1 MTAPVL
7 HFTPRAELSAHDNMM
22 SFVQTCRKSAI
33 LGASNQFDQNVW
45 EDAYQ
50 KGKDHR
56 TRIVFS
62 THEAAR
68 EAKPSPTPVLPEP
81 FLSFAKAILT
91 YLQDRRPVVCKGSR
105 LSALRYLEA
114 ALRRHGKVARPTG
127 TDALVLDVAVQIAQ
141 ESVSP
146 GVAYRAAG
154 QLELLAETMQ
164 ELGIVKLRGRWEHGL
179 KKPAETSSRISEE
192 ALAARQEKLPSAAV
206 IRAIAGIFNEARGVA
221 DTLVSSYCA
230 LMLCAPE
237 RVNEVMRLEVRCLV
251 EGEGRYQGKLGI
263 RWPGSKRADDTTKW
277 LPSHMAPLAR
287 KVIARLEKTSA
298 PARVIAD
305 WYTKNPRRLFLND
318 DAEHLRGVEL
328 VSAEDVSLILWGTS
342 SSRRSATRWIKDHGL
357 SPVRTVRRKFLYRF
371 ADVESAVLSLLPET
385 FPEMPGAPGLECRA
399 SLALCLMSELHAV
412 RSTYTCMFQLVSQ
425 DDLYTRLGAQAH
437 LYSIFDRYGYK
448 EDDGSPIR
456 VTSHAFRHYL
466 NTLAQLGGLSN
477 TEIAIFSGRK
487 EVRQNRAY
495 DHLTSD
501 QVLAPIIKV
510 TAGGFRTELLA
521 STGRQLYTR
530 SELLELGKP
539 ASHTTE
545 FGYCMLDFA
554 AEPCQMHRDC
564 VNCDEQECV
573 KGEQH
578 KEENLRRSRSEAE
591 QALARAR
598 AALTDEEYGADKWVT
613 HYVKTLGRIEELLSV
628 LENPAVPIG
637 ARIRLAKGSP
647 PQVRL
652 GDGVHPIK
660 LLPR

>member
-1 MTAPVL
+1 ML
-7 HFTPRAELSAHDNMM
+7 
-22 SFVQTCRKSAI
+22 SFVETCRRSGI

-45 EDAYQ
+45 QGDYR
-50 KGKDHR
+50 KGKVNK

-68 EAKPSPTPVLPEP
+68 KAKPSHTPALPEP

-91 YLQDRRPVVCKGSR
+91 YLQGRRPVVSQQIR

-114 ALRRHGKVARPTG
+114 ALRRRGKDARPTG
-127 TDALVLDVAVQIAQ
+127 TDALVLDTAVQIAQ

-146 GVAYRAAG
+146 SVAYRAAG
-154 QLELLAETMQ
+154 QLALLAETMQ
-164 ELGIVKLRGRWEHGL
+164 ALGIVKLRGRWQHGL
-179 KKPAETSSRISEE
+179 KKPTETNSRISAE

-206 IRAIAGIFNEARGVA
+206 IRAIAGLFNEAQGVA
-221 DTLVSSYCA
+221 DTLVSAYSA

-237 RVNEVMRLEVRCLV
+237 RINEVMRLEVRCLV
-251 EGEGRYQGKLGI
+251 DGEGRYLGKLGI
-263 RWPGSKRADDTTKW
+263 RWPGSKLANDTTKW
-277 LPSHMAPLAR
+277 LPSHMTSIAR
-287 KVIARLEKTSA
+287 DAIARLEETSA
-298 PARVIAD
+298 PARALAD
-305 WYTKNPRRLFLND
+305 WYTKNPRRLYLNE
-318 DAEHLRGVEL
+318 DAEHLRGVDL
-328 VSAEDVSLILWGTS
+328 VSAQDVGLILWGP
-342 SSRRSATRWIKDHGL
+342 SAIRGSANAWIKGHGL
-357 SPVRTVRRKFLYRF
+357 SPASTVRRKLLYRYV
-371 ADVESAVLSLLPET
+371 DVESAVLSLLPET
-385 FPEMPGAPGLECRA
+385 FPEVPGAPGLECRV
-399 SLALCLMSELHAV
+399 SLALCLMNDLNPGS
-412 RSTYTCMFQLVSQ
+412 STYTCMFQLVSQ
-425 DDLYTRLGAQAH
+425 NDLYNRMGAQAH
-437 LYSIFDRYGYK
+437 RSSIFDQYGYT

-466 NTLAQLGGLSN
+466 NTLAQLGGLSD

-501 QVLAPIIKV
+501 QVLAPIIKA
-510 TAGGFRTELLA
+510 TAGGYRAELVA
-521 STGRQLYTR
+521 STGRQLFTR
-530 SELLELGKP
+530 SELLALGKAP
-539 ASHTTE
+539 SHTTE

-573 KGEQH
+573 KGERN

-613 HYVKTLGRIEELLSV
+613 HYVKTLSRIEELLSV

-637 ARIRLAKGSP
+637 ARIRLSKSSA

>member
-7 HFTPRAELSAHDNMM
+7 HFTPRAELSAHDNVM
-22 SFVQTCRKSAI
+22 SFVETCRKSAI
-33 LGASNQFDQNVW
+33 LGASDQFDQNIW
-45 EDAYQ
+45 EGAYR
-50 KGKDHR
+50 KGKDSK

-68 EAKPSPTPVLPEP
+68 EAKPSPTPALPEP

-91 YLQDRRPVVCKGSR
+91 YLQDRRPVVSQQVR

-114 ALRRHGKVARPTG
+114 ALRRHGKAARPTG
-127 TDALVLDVAVQIAQ
+127 IDALVLDAAVQIAE

-146 GVAYRAAG
+146 SVAYRTAG

-179 KKPAETSSRISEE
+179 NKPAETNSRISEE
-192 ALAARQEKLPSAAV
+192 ALAARQEKLPSAAA
-206 IRAIAGIFNEARGVA
+206 IRAIAGIFNEAQGVA

-237 RVNEVMRLEVRCLV
+237 RVNEVMRLEVRCLID
-251 EGEGRYQGKLGI
+251 GEGRYQGKLGI
-263 RWPGSKRADDTTKW
+263 RWPGSKLADDTTKW

-287 KVIARLEKTSA
+287 EVIARLEKTSA
-298 PARVIAD
+298 PARALAD
-305 WYTKNPRRLFLND
+305 WYTKNPRRLYLNE

-328 VSAEDVSLILWGTS
+328 LSAEDVGLILWGPS
-342 SSRRSATRWIKDHGL
+342 ASRDSANQWIKSHGL
-357 SPVRTVRRKFLYRF
+357 SPASTVRKKFLYRF
-371 ADVESAVLSLLPET
+371 ADVEAAVLRLLPET
-385 FPEMPGAPGLECRA
+385 FPEVPGAPGLKCRG
-399 SLALCLMSELHAV
+399 SLALCLMTELHAGK
-412 RSTYTCMFQLVSQ
+412 STYTCMFQLVSQ
-425 DDLYTRLGAQAH
+425 DDLYNRLGAQAH
-437 LYSIFDRYGYK
+437 RSSIFDRYGYT

-466 NTLAQLGGLSN
+466 NTLAQLGGLSD

-501 QVLAPIIKV
+501 QVLAPIIKA

-530 SELLELGKP
+530 SELLALGKP

-613 HYVKTLGRIEELLSV
+613 HYVKTLGRIGELLSV
-628 LENPAVPIG
+628 LEDPAVPIG
-637 ARIRLAKGSP
+637 ARIRIAKGSL

>member
-1 MTAPVL
+1 
-7 HFTPRAELSAHDNMM
+7 M
-22 SFVQTCRKSAI
+22 SFVETCRRSAI
-33 LGASNQFDQNVW
+33 LAATNQFDRNIW
-45 EDAYQ
+45 ESAYR
-50 KGKDHR
+50 KGKGNK

-62 THEAAR
+62 THEAAC
-68 EAKPSPTPVLPEP
+68 EAKPSPTPALPEP

-91 YLQDRRPVVCKGSR
+91 YLQDRRPVVSQQVR

-114 ALRRHGKVARPTG
+114 ALRRKGQDARPTG
-127 TDALVLDVAVQIAQ
+127 TDALVLDTAVQIAR

-146 GVAYRAAG
+146 SVAYRAAG

-164 ELGIVKLRGRWEHGL
+164 ELGVIKLRGRWEHGL
-179 KKPAETSSRISEE
+179 KKPAETNSRISEE
-192 ALAARQEKLPSAAV
+192 ALTARQEKLPSAAV
-206 IRAIAGIFNEARGVA
+206 IRAVAGIFNDAQGVA
-221 DTLVSSYCA
+221 DDLVSSYCA

-251 EGEGRYQGKLGI
+251 DGEGRYQGKLGI
-263 RWPGSKRADDTTKW
+263 RWPGSKLSDDTTKW

-287 KVIARLEKTSA
+287 EVIARLEKTSA
-298 PARVIAD
+298 PARAIAD
-305 WYTKNPRRLFLND
+305 WYMKNPRRLFLNE
-318 DAEHLRGVEL
+318 DAAHLRGVEL
-328 VSAEDVSLILWGTS
+328 VSAEEVGLILWGPS
-342 SSRRSATRWIKDHGL
+342 GSRTSATVWIKGHGL
-357 SPVRTVRRKFLYRF
+357 SPARTVGRKFLYRF

-385 FPEMPGAPGLECRA
+385 FPEVPGAPGLECRA
-399 SLALCLMSELHAV
+399 SLALCLMTELHAGK
-412 RSTYTCMFQLVSQ
+412 SPYTCMFQLVTQ
-425 DDLYTRLGAQAH
+425 DDLYVRLGSQEH
-437 LYSIFDRYGYK
+437 RSSIFDRYGYT
-448 EDDGSPIR
+448 EDDGSPMR

-466 NTLAQLGGLSN
+466 NTLAQLGGLSD

-487 EVRQNRAY
+487 DVRQNRAY

-501 QVLAPIIKV
+501 QVLAPIIKA
-510 TAGGFRTELLA
+510 TAGGYRAELVL
-521 STGRQLYTR
+521 SKGRELYTR
-530 SELLELGKP
+530 SELLALGKP

-613 HYVKTLGRIEELLSV
+613 HYVKTLGRIGELLSV
-628 LENPAVPIG
+628 LENPAVPVG

-652 GDGVHPIK
+652 ADGVHPIK